1 MTSQSSWTYEVLI
14 GQKLGTG
21 YLLDVRMRLSMSMRA
36 MPRSLLA
43 LCGIG
48 DSSQSYNCTHRAN
61 YVFFFI

>member
-36 MPRSLLA
+36 MPRSLLT
-43 LCGIG
+43 LFGIG
-48 DSSQSYNCTHRAN
+48 DSSHTITHTERFM
-61 YVFFFI
+61 FFLFI